1 MSEIYNEE
9 YYHNGCG
16 PIPYEEPEH
25 WVEFFG
31 MIADRIVK
39 DIHPQ
44 TVLDAGCAMGYL
56 VAALRDRGVEAY
68 GIDIS
73 EYAVSKVRED
83 VRPFCRVGSL
93 TEEFP
98 ADLPQR
104 YDLIV
109 TIEVLEHLYAE
120 DGKKAIAN
128 LCRHS
133 DTVLFSSTP
142 DDFTERTHVNVQQR
156 EYWARLF
163 FEQGFTD
170 DINYRPKYLTAYA
183 SLFRK
188 NTDMARQV
196 EDYERNI
203 RMTEG
208 ENEKS
213 IAALNQAVQDK
224 ETHICNLTA
233 QHSAEQNEWTTREND
248 LNANIR
254 KLEQDVQMRERT
266 IAEQKQNIEEQQKQ
280 YTIDLNQKMECTATL
295 EEKLSAAQREILDYS
310 NLVAHE
316 REEAARVA
324 EAYRVISTSTF
335 WKLTKPG
342 RVFMD
347 TMKKS
352 FSVRCVKH

>member
-9 YYHNGCG
+9 YYRQYDVGIGKVDYQHADMLKKFLSGVA
-16 PIPYEEPEH
+16 ER
-25 WVEFFG
+25 
-31 MIADRIVK
+31 IAEDFKPR
-39 DIHPQ
+39 
-44 TVLDAGCAMGYL
+44 TVLDAGCATGHL
-56 VAALRDRGVEAY
+56 VAALRDLGIEAY

-98 ADLPQR
+98 ADLPKR

-109 TIEVLEHLYAE
+109 SIEVLEHLYAE

-128 LCRHS
+128 LCRHT

-188 NTDMARQV
+188 NADMARQV

-203 RMTEG
+203 RMIEG
-208 ENEKS
+208 ENEKN

-224 ETHICNLTA
+224 ETHIRNLTA

-254 KLEQDVQMRERT
+254 IVRHCNACG
-266 IAEQKQNIEEQQKQ
+266 IPA
-280 YTIDLNQKMECTATL
+280 
-295 EEKLSAAQREILDYS
+295 LSALRI
-310 NLVAHE
+310 
-316 REEAARVA
+316 
-324 EAYRVISTSTF
+324 
-335 WKLTKPG
+335 
-342 RVFMD
+342 
-347 TMKKS
+347 
-352 FSVRCVKH
+352 